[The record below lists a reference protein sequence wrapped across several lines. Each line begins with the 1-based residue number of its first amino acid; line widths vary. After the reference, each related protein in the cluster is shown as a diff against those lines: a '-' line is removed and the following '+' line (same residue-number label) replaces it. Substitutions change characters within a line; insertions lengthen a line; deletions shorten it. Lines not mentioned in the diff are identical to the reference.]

1 MHHVDDL
8 IGKLAADLEKL
19 SLPIDLLVVSDHG
32 MENEQGAPINLD
44 KLADLTGFETDGSF
58 LYAQDEK
65 QAEKVYRQLSAATDK
80 FTVYRRR

>member
-1 MHHVDDL
+1 
-8 IGKLAADLEKL
+8 
-19 SLPIDLLVVSDHG
+19 